1 MSTKFFLTVI
11 LVELLPW
18 AAVTSHILQS
28 EEESPSLLR
37 IELQREVV
45 PIRRNG
51 KVVSSKTSYFGSL
64 SVGTPA
70 QEFRMVMDTGS
81 GHVVVPSARCYSKAC
96 ALHRRYDLNTSS
108 TGKAVNADGSEVES
122 LELADQLTIGF
133 GTGEVLGEFATEHVC
148 LHGGAG
154 SAQVKE
160 GEQAP
165 SPLCVDMRIVTAVEM
180 SEQPFATFG
189 FDGILGLSLSGL
201 ALSPEFSFFGSWA
214 SSVTAISKGS
224 TQARQGLQGRAS
236 QFAFFLTDE
245 EEKEKR
251 SELVFGGHDASQS
264 LEAISWVPVALPRM
278 GFWQLTITSVR
289 VGGVELDFCKD
300 GQCRGVLDTGTSHI
314 GVPGAFHQT
323 LTDLLTLPEAG
334 PDCREIDAP
343 ELVIEVPGKNLTLG
357 PSHYMRKLPLKK
369 GIRLSESGGIG
380 SDSEMKKQA
389 FSQLRNASKNAD
401 DDAKKFCRPRLM
413 PVNLPAPL
421 GPKLFLLGEPLL
433 HRYYTVFDWNSQQ
446 VGLGLSASCLNK
458 RLQETEAKRQQ
469 TAQAEHEPQQVDD
482 IILLQLP
489 GRASITKT
497 RFDAEASS

>member
-1 MSTKFFLTVI
+1 MSTKFVLTVI
-11 LVELLPW
+11 LLELLPW
-18 AAVTSHILQS
+18 AAVTSHIWQPK
-28 EEESPSLLR
+28 EESPSLLR

-81 GHVVVPSARCYSKAC
+81 GHVVVPSARCISKAC
-96 ALHRRYDLNTSS
+96 SLHRRYDLNSS
-108 TGKAVNADGSEVES
+108 TTGKAVNADGSEVES

-148 LHGGAG
+148 LYGEDG
-154 SAQVKE
+154 SAQ
-160 GEQAP
+160 AS

-214 SSVTAISKGS
+214 ASVAAISKDP
-224 TQARQGLQGRAS
+224 TQAGPGLQPRAS

-245 EEKEKR
+245 EEKEKQ

-264 LEAISWVPVALPRM
+264 LEAISWAPVAVPRM
-278 GFWQLTITSVR
+278 GFWQLKIISVR

-300 GQCRGVLDTGTSHI
+300 GECRGVLDTGTSHI

-334 PDCREIDAP
+334 PDCREIDSP

-380 SDSEMKKQA
+380 SDSDKKQA
-389 FSQLRNASKNAD
+389 FSQLRNASKNAED
-401 DDAKKFCRPRLM
+401 DSKKFCRPRLM

-433 HRYYTVFDWNSQQ
+433 HRYYTVFDWHSQQ
-446 VGLGLSASCLNK
+446 IGLGLSASRLNK

-469 TAQAEHEPQQVDD
+469 TSQADYQPQQVDD

-497 RFDAEASS
+497 RVNSREDVKA

>member
-1 MSTKFFLTVI
+1 MTIKFFLTAF
-11 LVELLPW
+11 LLELLPL
-18 AAVTSHILQS
+18 AAETSQTWHPK
-28 EEESPSLLR
+28 EDSPSLLR

-70 QEFRMVMDTGS
+70 QGFRMVMDTGS
-81 GHVVVPSARCYSKAC
+81 GHVVVPSARCISKAC
-96 ALHRRYDLNTSS
+96 ALHRRYDLNSS
-108 TGKAVNADGSEVES
+108 TTGKAVNADGSEVES

-148 LHGGAG
+148 LRGKDE
-154 SAQVKE
+154 SA
-160 GEQAP
+160 AAS

-214 SSVTAISKGS
+214 SSVASKDS
-224 TQARQGLQGRAS
+224 TQAQPGLRPRAS

-264 LEAISWVPVALPRM
+264 LEAISWAPVALPRM
-278 GFWQLTITSVR
+278 GFWQLQIISVR
-289 VGGVELDFCKD
+289 VGGIELDFCKD
-300 GQCRGVLDTGTSHI
+300 GECRGVLDTGTSHI

-334 PDCREIDAP
+334 PDCREIDSP

-380 SDSEMKKQA
+380 SDSDAKKQA
-389 FSQLRNASKNAD
+389 FSQLRNASKNAE

-433 HRYYTVFDWNSQQ
+433 HRYYTVFDWHSQQ
-446 VGLGLSASCLNK
+446 IGLGLSASRLNK

-469 TAQAEHEPQQVDD
+469 SSQAEYQPQQVDD

-489 GRASITKT
+489 GRPSITKT
-497 RFDAEASS
+497 QVNSEDDVKA